1 MYAIILRR
9 LEGEKELEIPL
20 VVGRN
25 PEDMY
30 ELLNDNDFINDKLL
44 SLLRAG
50 KTATIFMCTLH

>member
-1 MYAIILRR
+1 MYAIILWR

-25 PEDMY
+25 LEDMY

>member
-1 MYAIILRR
+1 MYAIILWR

-25 PEDMY
+25 LEDMY

-50 KTATIFMCTLH
+50 KTAAMFMCTLH